1 MSGGL
6 RLLRLLFFSV
16 VLLRLSAELVCML
29 QRLQLEFNIWLL
41 SKSFDVGLCVQ
52 PDNVIE
58 MLNAWSTAWFT
69 ARLDPMLASRWLRI
83 FCWLIFGSTFGLR
96 CLGTLKCVSSHA
108 WIELVVEYCIRHWL
122 GRLNLTCSTL
132 ELLIVDTVA
141 PYADIESDRAWDKAA
156 YLMTP
161 RKLLPCFL
169 LLALKLGRCS
179 HVCNHD
185 YDALAPQLTSH
196 KVCCF
201 ADWKKRLTH

>member
-1 MSGGL
+1 ML
-6 RLLRLLFFSV
+6 VVQEVWCRLMCTTRLCCWNVERLIDSLIHGSV
-16 VLLRLSAELVCML
+16 GSNAGVSLTTDILLINFRVHL
-29 QRLQLEFNIWLL
+29 W
-41 SKSFDVGLCVQ
+41 SKVSWNFEC
-52 PDNVIE
+52 
-58 MLNAWSTAWFT
+58 
-69 ARLDPMLASRWLRI
+69 I
-83 FCWLIFGSTFGLR
+83 F
-96 CLGTLKCVSSHA
+96 SHA
-108 WIELVVEYCIRHWL
+108 WIELIVEYCIRHLL

-185 YDALAPQLTSH
+185 YDALAPQLASH